1 MNDFTV
7 LLVGAI
13 IGFIAGICA
22 MGYSSDIDT
31 ALKLS
36 NVMNASMLDCVTNK
50 VITKEQVH
58 DIETVFHRHIEKNF
72 KHIKAS
78 HDDSCKEQQKS
89 KVVIYSNDLRS
100 SLTHMVYEMIRL

>member
-7 LLVGAI
+7 LLIGAI
-13 IGFIAGICA
+13 IGFIAGIVA
-22 MGYSSDIDT
+22 MGKSCDTDT

-58 DIETVFHRHIEKNF
+58 DIEVIFHKHIELNF
-72 KHIKAS
+72 KYMKANYG
-78 HDDSCKEQQKS
+78 DK
-89 KVVIYSNDLRS
+89 
-100 SLTHMVYEMIRL
+100 

>member
-22 MGYSSDIDT
+22 MGKSCETDT

-36 NVMNASMLDCVTNK
+36 NVMNASMLDCVTK
-50 VITKEQVH
+50 QVITKEQVH
-58 DIETVFHRHIEKNF
+58 DIEVIFHKHIEANF
-72 KHIKAS
+72 KFIKAN
-78 HDDSCKEQQKS
+78 HGDSRKEDK
-89 KVVIYSNDLRS
+89 
-100 SLTHMVYEMIRL
+100 